1 LPAKLGIRPNARAL
15 LLNAPAEV
23 RAAREGAGAG
33 ERSCRGELVVAMV
46 FATRSRDLEAGLARV
61 ERRLASNGRVWLC
74 WPKKSSNVATELSE
88 AETRRIGLAS
98 GLVEVKVG
106 AVTDVGS
113 SLKFVRRVKDRR

>member
-1 LPAKLGIRPNARAL
+1 
-15 LLNAPAEV
+15 
-23 RAAREGAGAG
+23 
-33 ERSCRGELVVAMV
+33 MV

-88 AETRRIGLAS
+88 VGTRRIGLAS